1 MELLGRYI
9 NGNTRNYIYSD
20 GTRVCETDDDEF
32 RFAYEKNEWIIDL
45 HDKYTFDDVFHQ
57 VNKYVRNNMSKHEET
72 LFIQEVK
79 SNKRLGKLVAVI
91 CSFIK
96 HSK

>member
-32 RFAYEKNEWIIDL
+32 S
-45 HDKYTFDDVFHQ
+45 
-57 VNKYVRNNMSKHEET
+57 M
-72 LFIQEVK
+72 
-79 SNKRLGKLVAVI
+79 
-91 CSFIK
+91 
-96 HSK
+96 

>member
-1 MELLGRYI
+1 MKH
-9 NGNTRNYIYSD
+9 N
-20 GTRVCETDDDEF
+20 
-32 RFAYEKNEWIIDL
+32 
-45 HDKYTFDDVFHQ
+45 KYTFDDVFHQ

-79 SNKRLGKLVAVI
+79 SNERLGKLVAVI

>member
-1 MELLGRYI
+1 M
-9 NGNTRNYIYSD
+9 
-20 GTRVCETDDDEF
+20 V
-32 RFAYEKNEWIIDL
+32 
-45 HDKYTFDDVFHQ
+45 HDTYNFNDVFHK

-72 LFIQEVK
+72 LFIQKVK

-96 HSK
+96 YSK